1 MEEEGKI
8 ETLDP
13 FYNCSECSSLIE
25 IIFLDNIII
34 EFQCFNKKNSHKLKM
49 KIEEYI
55 DKMKIHHIESNNE
68 KCMINGHYKEYE
80 NYCLECN
87 IHLCDFV

>member
-1 MEEEGKI
+1 MEEEGEI

-13 FYNCSECSSLIE
+13 FYNCSECSSPIE
-25 IIFLDNIII
+25 IIYLDNIII
-34 EFQCFNKKNSHKLKM
+34 EFQCFNKKKSHKMKM
-49 KIEEYI
+49 TIEEYI

-87 IHLCDFV
+87 IHLC